1 MTLDKLLKD
10 NAAWLDQA
18 AKQRIFDKI
27 DEKALALPEEQRQ
40 RRIADLKARIDA
52 LSQRKADSAASYDRV
67 IALEK
72 AELDGL
78 MVEKPLQPPPRTM
91 KAMAA
96 RKKAKKKR

>member
-1 MTLDKLLKD
+1 MTLDKLLKE

-18 AKQRIFDKI
+18 AKQRIFDRI

-52 LSQRKADSAASYDRV
+52 LSQRKADSVASYDRV

-72 AELDGL
+72 AELDSL
-78 MVEKPLQPPPRTM
+78 MAEKPLQPPRMM
-91 KAMAA
+91 KAKAA
-96 RKKAKKKR
+96 SKKAKKKK